1 MFESQNNP
9 ENIKL
14 LKAINFYYSKAK
26 RIKNLIL
33 IVSIIIPILF
43 MTLRYLKNIEQIKFE
58 NDLLLISI
66 AIIWIFISLFLDIWA
81 NKIIVVASKI
91 QEIFDTSI
99 FNLET
104 NDILF
109 IEEINEEIIYEGETK
124 FNGQI
129 SNLKD
134 WYGNK
139 YLDAPHYLKVLIAQR
154 INIIWANELK
164 KKFLIFLYIIF
175 ILIVILPLFI
185 ALSKELKIND
195 TILFLAIPMIPLYVL
210 VLRSILNIK
219 KQVKTNE
226 SVDKKIL
233 KDCNNINND
242 NIEIRCRQY
251 QDYVFKENRINS
263 VLIPDW
269 FFKLSRENMNKKIIE
284 TNTNLLKK
292 FSKEIINK

>member
-1 MFESQNNP
+1 MFKSQNNP

-14 LKAINFYYSKAK
+14 LKAINFYYSKVK
-26 RIKNLIL
+26 RIKNSIL
-33 IVSIIIPILF
+33 IISIIIPVLF

-58 NDLLLISI
+58 DDLLLISI
-66 AIIWIFISLFLDIWA
+66 AIIWIFISFVVDIWA
-81 NKIIVVASKI
+81 NKIIVIASKI
-91 QEIFDTSI
+91 QEIFDTNI

-109 IEEINEEIIYEGETK
+109 TEEINEEIIYEGETK
-124 FNGQI
+124 FKGQV

-154 INIIWANELK
+154 INIIWGNELK
-164 KKFLIFLYIIF
+164 RKFLIFLYIIF
-175 ILIVILPLFI
+175 TLIIILPLFI
-185 ALSKELKIND
+185 ALPKELKIND

-219 KQVKTNE
+219 KQIKNNE

-233 KDCNNINND
+233 KDCNNINNID
-242 NIEIRCRQY
+242 NGDIKIKCRQY
-251 QDYVFKENRINS
+251 QDYIFKENRVNS

-269 FFKLSRENMNKKIIE
+269 FFNVNRENMNKKIIE

-292 FSKEIINK
+292 FQNKQ

>member
-1 MFESQNNP
+1 MFKSQNNP

-33 IVSIIIPILF
+33 IVSIILPIVF

-58 NDLLLISI
+58 NDILLISI
-66 AIIWIFISLFLDIWA
+66 AIIWIFISLFLDIWV
-81 NKIIVVASKI
+81 NKIITIASKI
-91 QEIFDTSI
+91 QEIFDTNI
-99 FNLET
+99 FNLEA

-109 IEEINEEIIYEGETK
+109 TEEINEEIIYEGEIK

-175 ILIVILPLFI
+175 VIIITLPLFI
-185 ALSKELKIND
+185 ALLKELKIND

-210 VLRSILNIK
+210 VLKSILNIK
-219 KQVKTNE
+219 KQVKNNE
-226 SVDKKIL
+226 SIDKKIL

-242 NIEIRCRQY
+242 EIKVKCRQY
-251 QDYVFKENRINS
+251 QDYIFKENRINS

-269 FFKLSRENMNKKIIE
+269 FFKVSRENMNKKIIE

-292 FSKEIINK
+292 FSNK